1 MKTGDPEVVVV
12 LNRLAI
18 TVACLVAVIRWDCTH
33 NPVNGDFAPA
43 IPKLRLNRKALYRI

>member
-18 TVACLVAVIRWDCTH
+18 TVACLVAVIRWDCTPLKI
-33 NPVNGDFAPA
+33 NRYTRIPCWVAAFLEVTA
-43 IPKLRLNRKALYRI
+43 IS